1 MYVSEEACLL
11 NICDRSVDKEAH
23 CVHTSALAQFR
34 HGLQQTA
41 ALSLELCL
49 NTTAKG
55 TEGHTLKVKAKLQKM
70 WILSKKKQFAVH
82 TEWMLRFRTAANIW
96 SPLRT
101 IVLVVYVQKRIW
113 PRLEMCACL
122 NAREPICVEGREN
135 GWERWRLRRSFE
147 NKESEVS
154 PHTLFLFLGAQ
165 GSFHHYGSS
174 GNILDIMVLFVG
186 GFSFIE

>member
-34 HGLQQTA
+34 HGLQADRLQPWAWNCVWTPPPR
-41 ALSLELCL
+41 EQ
-49 NTTAKG
+49 
-55 TEGHTLKVKAKLQKM
+55 KATPWKWKQKLQKI

-82 TEWMLRFRTAANIW
+82 TEWMLQFRTAANIW

-165 GSFHHYGSS
+165 GSFHHYG
-174 GNILDIMVLFVG
+174 LKW
-186 GFSFIE
+186 